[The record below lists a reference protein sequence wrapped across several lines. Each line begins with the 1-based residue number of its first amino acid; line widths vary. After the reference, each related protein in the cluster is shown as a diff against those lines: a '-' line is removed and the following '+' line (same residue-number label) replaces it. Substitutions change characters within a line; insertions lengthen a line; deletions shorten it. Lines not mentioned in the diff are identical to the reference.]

1 MGFAIILLMV
11 IICYL
16 LFDIR
21 SRLPERDYV
30 QEALLRDK
38 MERDI
43 AP

>member
-1 MGFAIILLMV
+1 MGLAIVFLLV

-21 SRLPERDYV
+21 SRLPEKDYAK
-30 QEALLRDK
+30 EALLRDK

-43 AP
+43 NP